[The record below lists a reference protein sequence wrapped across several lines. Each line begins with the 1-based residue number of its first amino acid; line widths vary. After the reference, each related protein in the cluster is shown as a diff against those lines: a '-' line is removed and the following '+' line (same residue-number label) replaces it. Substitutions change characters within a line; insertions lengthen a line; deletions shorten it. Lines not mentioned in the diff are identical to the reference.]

1 MADTR
6 QPVRLIGQGDSFPE
20 ALASMLDQLSRLPGP
35 MAPPA
40 DDDRSVRLR
49 AEAASLPVLVADLIE
64 ALVGA
69 AQDYDAAPTSVILDG
84 FRAIEGGYRAWVTA
98 TLCLGARQESTVR
111 VIDEPAVSQANPGW
125 LISVTVVAE

>member
-20 ALASMLDQLSRLPGP
+20 ALASMLDQLSRLLGP

-84 FRAIEGGYRAWVTA
+84 FRAIEGGYRAWATA
-98 TLCLGARQESTVR
+98 TLCLGTRQESTIR
-111 VIDEPAVSQANPGW
+111 LIDEPAVSQANPGW
-125 LISVTVVAE
+125 LISVTVVA